1 MAGNEDEEAGR
12 KIVRRLV
19 ISLSVTAITLLILAL
34 AVLWY
39 GRSLF
44 AEPDVEI
51 ATSVTET
58 LNADRIVLVFAH
70 PDDEITA
77 TELISRAVEEGAFVA
92 TITATRGEAGTQF
105 PPIVAQEHL
114 GVVREGEL
122 RRHGFALG
130 LDEQVVLG
138 LPDGGVPDAMSAD
151 ALASRVL
158 EELNRLEPD
167 AVVTFHP
174 PSGVSLHED
183 HMAVGRAALA
193 ATQRYARQRGA
204 PVTLAYTLVSRPGT
218 RRFGGERYARVA
230 DLQPDPDFAL
240 DIDAT
245 LKTRAWRIHASQAH
259 YLRETTGVPAWL
271 LYQLWTQ
278 EYYAVRII
286 EP

>member
-1 MAGNEDEEAGR
+1 M
-12 KIVRRLV
+12 RRLV
-19 ISLSVTAITLLILAL
+19 ISLTVVGLVLLVLAQ
-34 AVLWY
+34 AVLWH

-44 AEPDVEI
+44 AEPDVEVV
-51 ATSVTET
+51 TSVTEA
-58 LNADRIVLVFAH
+58 LNAQRIVLVFAH

-105 PPIVAQEHL
+105 PEIVAQEHL

-122 RRHGFALG
+122 RRHGYVLG

-138 LPDGGVPDAMSAD
+138 LPDGGVPESMSED
-151 ALASRVL
+151 ALANRVL
-158 EELNRLEPD
+158 EELVRLEAD

-183 HMAVGRAALA
+183 HMAIGRAALA
-193 ATQRYARQRGA
+193 ATQDYARQRGE

-230 DLQPDPDFAL
+230 DLQPDPTFAL
-240 DIDAT
+240 DIDT
-245 LKTRAWRIHASQAH
+245 SLKTRAWRIHASQAA
-259 YLRETTGVPAWL
+259 YLRATTGVPAWL

-278 EYYAVRII
+278 EYYAVRTI

>member
-1 MAGNEDEEAGR
+1 MIRGLIFSA
-12 KIVRRLV
+12 IVLAIVLLV
-19 ISLSVTAITLLILAL
+19 GSQAA
-34 AVLWY
+34 LWY

-44 AEPDVEI
+44 EEPDVDVVS
-51 ATSVTET
+51 SVTEA
-58 LNADRIVLVFAH
+58 LDAQRIVLVFAH

-105 PPIVAQEHL
+105 PEIVDQAHL

-138 LPDGGVPDAMSAD
+138 LPDGGVPEAMSD
-151 ALASRVL
+151 AQLAARVL
-158 EELNRLEPD
+158 EELERLEPD

-174 PSGVSLHED
+174 PSGVSLHPD
-183 HMAVGRAALA
+183 HMAMGRAALA
-193 ATQRYARQRGA
+193 ATERYASRRGEA
-204 PVTLAYTLVSRPGT
+204 VTLAYTLNSRPGS

-230 DLQPDPDFAL
+230 DLQPDPGFAL
-240 DIDAT
+240 DVDAS
-245 LKTRAWRIHASQAH
+245 LKTRAWRIHASQAD

-271 LYQLWTQ
+271 LYLMWNQ
-278 EYYAVRII
+278 EYYAVRTI

>member
-1 MAGNEDEEAGR
+1 M
-12 KIVRRLV
+12 RRLLLGLV
-19 ISLSVTAITLLILAL
+19 VVAATVFGLSQAA
-34 AVLWY
+34 LWY
-39 GRSLF
+39 GRSVF
-44 AEPDVEI
+44 AEPDVEV
-51 ATSVTET
+51 ADSVTGA
-58 LNADRIVLVFAH
+58 LNAERIVLVFAH

-92 TITATRGEAGTQF
+92 TVTATRGEAGRQF

-130 LDEQVVLG
+130 LNEQVVLG
-138 LPDGGVPDAMSAD
+138 LPDGGVPEAMSEAQ
-151 ALASRVL
+151 LANRVL
-158 EELNRLEPD
+158 EELVRLQPD
-167 AVVTFHP
+167 AVVSFHP

-183 HMAVGRAALA
+183 HMAMGRAALA
-193 ATQRYARQRGA
+193 ATQQYARQRGEA
-204 PVTLAYTLVSRPGT
+204 VTLDYTLVSRPGT

-240 DIDAT
+240 NVDAS
-245 LKTRAWRIHASQAH
+245 LKTRAWRIHASQAD

-271 LYQLWTQ
+271 LYQLWRQ

>member
-1 MAGNEDEEAGR
+1 MIR
-12 KIVRRLV
+12 KYLFALI
-19 ISLSVTAITLLILAL
+19 ITVTILFLLAQ
-34 AVLWY
+34 AALWY
-39 GRSLF
+39 GRSIF
-44 AEPDVEI
+44 AEPDVEV
-51 ATSVTET
+51 ANSVTEA
-58 LNADRIVLVFAH
+58 LNGQRIVLVFAH

-77 TELISRAVEEGAFVA
+77 TELISRAVAEGAFVA
-92 TITATRGEAGTQF
+92 TVTATRGEAGTQF

-138 LPDGGVPDAMSAD
+138 LPDGGVPEAMSGAQLT
-151 ALASRVL
+151 ARVL
-158 EELNRLEPD
+158 EELVRLQPD
-167 AVVTFHP
+167 AVVSFHP

-183 HMAVGRAALA
+183 HMAMGRAALS
-193 ATQRYARQRGA
+193 ATQAYARQRGEA
-204 PVTLAYTLVSRPGT
+204 VTLAYTLVSRPGT

-240 DIDAT
+240 NIDAS
-245 LKTRAWRIHASQAH
+245 LKTRAWRIHASQAD

-271 LYQLWTQ
+271 LYRLWTQ

-286 EP
+286 GP

>member
-1 MAGNEDEEAGR
+1 M
-12 KIVRRLV
+12 RRLLTGVLMVSLV
-19 ISLSVTAITLLILAL
+19 IGVLGFGALL
-34 AVLWY
+34 Y

-44 AEPDVEI
+44 AEPDVEV
-51 ATSVTET
+51 ATSVTEV
-58 LNADRIVLVFAH
+58 LNAQRIVLVFAH

-77 TELISRAVEEGAFVA
+77 TELISRAVEDGAFVA

-138 LPDGGVPDAMSAD
+138 LPDGGVPEAMSDA
-151 ALASRVL
+151 ALAARVL
-158 EELNRLEPD
+158 EELVRLQPD

-183 HMAVGRAALA
+183 HMAMGRAALT
-193 ATQRYARQRGA
+193 ATQQYARERGEA
-204 PVTLAYTLVSRPGT
+204 VTLAYTLVSRPGT

-230 DLQPDPDFAL
+230 DLQPEPIFAL
-240 DIDAT
+240 NIDAS
-245 LKTRAWRIHASQAH
+245 LKTRAWAIHDSQAN

>member
-1 MAGNEDEEAGR
+1 M
-12 KIVRRLV
+12 RRLLLGLV
-19 ISLSVTAITLLILAL
+19 VVAATVFGLSQAA
-34 AVLWY
+34 LWY
-39 GRSLF
+39 GRSVF
-44 AEPDVEI
+44 AEPDVEV
-51 ATSVTET
+51 ADSVTGA
-58 LNADRIVLVFAH
+58 LNAERIVLVFAH

-77 TELISRAVEEGAFVA
+77 TELISRAVAEGAFVA
-92 TITATRGEAGTQF
+92 TVTATRGEAGTQF

-130 LDEQVVLG
+130 LNEQVVLG
-138 LPDGGVPDAMSAD
+138 LPDGGVPEAMSEAQ
-151 ALASRVL
+151 LANRVL
-158 EELNRLEPD
+158 EELVRLQPD
-167 AVVTFHP
+167 AVVSFHP

-183 HMAVGRAALA
+183 HMAMGRAALA
-193 ATQRYARQRGA
+193 ATQQYARQRGEA
-204 PVTLAYTLVSRPGT
+204 VTLAYTLVSRPGT

-240 DIDAT
+240 NVDAA
-245 LKTRAWRIHASQAH
+245 LKTRAWRIHASQAD

-271 LYQLWTQ
+271 LYQLWRQ

>member
-1 MAGNEDEEAGR
+1 VKKLIIG
-12 KIVRRLV
+12 L
-19 ISLSVTAITLLILAL
+19 AITGLAL
-34 AVLWY
+34 LGIAQATLWY

-44 AEPDVEI
+44 AEPDVEV
-51 ATSVTET
+51 ATSVTEA
-58 LNADRIVLVFAH
+58 LSAQRIVLVFAH

-105 PPIVAQEHL
+105 PEIVAQEHL

-130 LDEQVVLG
+130 VAEQVVLG
-138 LPDGGVPDAMSAD
+138 LPDGGVPEAMSDA
-151 ALASRVL
+151 ALADRVL
-158 EELNRLEPD
+158 DELVRLEVD

-174 PSGVSLHED
+174 PSGVSLHAD
-183 HMAVGRAALA
+183 HMAMGRAALA
-193 ATQRYARQRGA
+193 ATQQYARQRGEA
-204 PVTLAYTLVSRPGT
+204 VTLAYTLVSRPGT
-218 RRFGGERYARVA
+218 RRFGGEDYGRVA
-230 DLQPDPDFAL
+230 DLQPEPTFAL
-240 DIDAT
+240 DADAG
-245 LKTRAWRIHASQAH
+245 LKTRAWRIHSSQAD

>member
-1 MAGNEDEEAGR
+1 M
-12 KIVRRLV
+12 RRL
-19 ISLSVTAITLLILAL
+19 LIGF
-34 AVLWY
+34 AVAGLIGLVLVQAALWY
-39 GRSLF
+39 GRSIF
-44 AEPDVEI
+44 AEPDVEL
-51 ATSVTET
+51 AQSVTEA
-58 LNADRIVLVFAH
+58 LNAERIVLVFAH

-77 TELISRAVEEGAFVA
+77 TELISRAVAEGAFVA
-92 TITATRGEAGTQF
+92 TVTATRGEAGTQF

-138 LPDGGVPDAMSAD
+138 LPDGGVPEAMSEAQLT
-151 ALASRVL
+151 ARVL
-158 EELNRLEPD
+158 EELVRLQPD

-183 HMAVGRAALA
+183 HMAMGRAALA
-193 ATQRYARQRGA
+193 ATQRYARQRGEA
-204 PVTLAYTLVSRPGT
+204 VTLAYTLVSRPGT

-230 DLQPDPDFAL
+230 DLQPDPTFAL
-240 DIDAT
+240 DIDAS
-245 LKTRAWRIHASQAH
+245 LKTRAWRIHASQAD
-259 YLRETTGVPAWL
+259 YLRETTGVPDWL